1 MPFDS
6 AAIKA
11 LATDPDARVMVF
23 VDGQNLY
30 KTCLELYGHP
40 LCHPHLLAEHLAGPR
55 TNKRIACRY
64 YTGRPDPHRPAE
76 KQKARNLDRR
86 LDLICRHGATKQ
98 TRTLRYHWDWGH
110 QEQLPEPG
118 PGVANQTVTLHPWER
133 PHEKGID
140 VLIALDVI
148 EFIVTNVCDV
158 AIIVSLDRDLR
169 EIPAAL
175 KNLGKLIPRPYRI
188 EAAVPVA
195 SASGQPKRLKG
206 FDHTHQITPD
216 IFEILRDDTDYTVSD
231 EKWTPPVFP
240 ATLADAKA
248 KGTGAATN

>member
-1 MPFDS
+1 VFEE
-6 AAIKA
+6 AVAA

-40 LCHPHLLAEHLAGPR
+40 LCHPHLLAEHLAGAR
-55 TNKRIACRY
+55 VNQRIACRF

-76 KQKARNLDRR
+76 KEKARNLDRR
-86 LDLICRHGATKQ
+86 LDLISRQGATTQ

-110 QEQLPEPG
+110 RKTLPEPG
-118 PGVANQTVTLHPWER
+118 PGVSKQTVTLHPWER

-158 AIIVSLDRDLR
+158 AIVVSADRDLR
-169 EIPAAL
+169 ELPRAL
-175 KNLGKLIPRPYRI
+175 RHLAKLIQRPYRI
-188 EAAVPVA
+188 EAAVAVA
-195 SASGQPKRLKG
+195 SDTGQPKRFPG
-206 FDHTHQITPD
+206 FNHTHQITPTL
-216 IFEILRDDTDYTVSD
+216 FELIRDDTNYTVS
-231 EKWTPPVFP
+231 EAQWKPPVCP
-240 ATLADAKA
+240 ADLAEARAA
-248 KGTGAATN
+248 KGEASN